1 MGFIRALIAFSGRA
15 LLVAI
20 FLASALMKLIPKFD
34 DTMTYIAAEGVPEP
48 RWALIGAIAC
58 MLIGGVSV
66 LLGFWARLGALLLA
80 VFLAATNYYIHDF
93 WHFEGADQEMQMIH
107 FMKNAALLGAM
118 VFIIGNG
125 PGPGSVDKR
134 KVTISV

>member
-20 FLASALMKLIPKFD
+20 FFAGALVNLIPEFND
-34 DTMTYIAAEGVPEP
+34 MVTLLAAEGVPEP

-80 VFLAATNYYIHDF
+80 IFLVATNYYIHDF
-93 WHFEGADQEMQMIH
+93 WHFEGDRHQGEMIH

-134 KVTISV
+134 KVTIAV